1 VWKLSDALSVLRD
14 AVADVERRA
23 RELDP
28 DAQRLAKWSRTVAAH
43 VLERVSLR
51 GGQPAYTAETGSED
65 TSFGEIGVDVD
76 AALAA
81 LGSVER
87 TGINQTSG
95 RHFAFIP
102 GGGLFP
108 AALGDLLADAA
119 NPYAGI
125 RFAAPAAAA
134 LEHSLLG
141 GWPISSAT
149 RRPSAGI

>member
-1 VWKLSDALSVLRD
+1 MSDALFVLRD

-28 DAQRLAKWSRTVAAH
+28 DAQRLEEWSRTVAAH
-43 VLERVSLR
+43 VLELVSLR
-51 GGQPAYTAETGSED
+51 GGQAAYTAETGSED
-65 TSFGEIGVDVD
+65 TSIGEIGVDVA

-81 LGSVER
+81 LGSVEG

-119 NPYAGI
+119 NPYADPDS
-125 RFAAPAAAA
+125 RRLRPPRWNTRC
-134 LEHSLLG
+134 SG

-149 RRPSAGI
+149 RRPPAAI